1 MNYYYFNSWDNFS
14 LTLKALFKLFKFVSN
29 KSPKATQRTLPKL
42 KPYIFE
48 EASPKGCS
56 ERRYHLFRRH
66 LSLIPPSSIGGK
78 VTAERPLDDVG
89 KDVSNVW
96 NNRK

>member
-48 EASPKGCS
+48 EAASTSCS
-56 ERRYHLFRRH
+56 ERRYHSFHSH
-66 LSLIPPSSIGGK
+66 LTTIPPSSIGGK
-78 VTAERPLDDVG
+78 VTVERPIDDVG
-89 KDVSNVW
+89 KNVSNVW
-96 NNRK
+96 ND